1 MWREL
6 RKLDLPQLSQLPTK
20 ACGHISM
27 KLQDPGEKK
36 RKDVTF
42 MPLPSALP
50 YICYPRVPKACNWVP
65 KSRPYTTLPMG
76 PYFRKKLC
84 MVVNRERDKSL
95 LIPLELCHELHMQ
108 WLWIVKMILQP
119 LYTHWQTLLSHNCS
133 YNHNVALRI
142 NLANI
147 H

>member
-1 MWREL
+1 MWTEL
-6 RKLDLPQLSQLPTK
+6 RILDLPQLSQLPIK

-65 KSRPYTTLPMG
+65 KSRPFTTLPMG
-76 PYFRKKLC
+76 PCFRKKLC
-84 MVVNRERDKSL
+84 MVVNGEETNHCWSHWSCAMNYTCDVFEFKRWFCCSRTLTD
-95 LIPLELCHELHMQ
+95 ELCFHIH
-108 WLWIVKMILQP
+108 
-119 LYTHWQTLLSHNCS
+119 CS
-133 YNHNVALRI
+133 DNHNVVLRF

-147 H
+147 R